1 MYDKMPFG
9 MINAGANFERAMDID
24 FVGEKDKFMGI

>member
-9 MINAGANFERAMDID
+9 LMNAVETFQRDMDID
-24 FVGEKDKFMGI
+24 FVGEKDKFIVI